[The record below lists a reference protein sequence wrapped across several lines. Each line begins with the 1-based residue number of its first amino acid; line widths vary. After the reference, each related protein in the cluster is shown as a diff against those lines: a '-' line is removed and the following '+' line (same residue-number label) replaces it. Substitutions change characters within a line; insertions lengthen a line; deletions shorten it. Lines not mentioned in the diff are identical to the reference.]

1 VRFWKHF
8 QNPVLGS
15 NGARTVVQS
24 LGRLGL
30 GVVCSEGS
38 MSGKYFPPSSLVAA
52 LLFRPCHWRGSSLS
66 GRLDFEFMLG

>member
-15 NGARTVVQS
+15 NGGRAVVHS

-30 GVVCSEGS
+30 GAVCSEGS

-52 LLFRPCHWRGSSLS
+52 LPFRPSHWRGTFPS